1 MIDRHDRPVFSSFFA
16 LPKQCPAIYVY
27 LRQYSAILRQ
37 QIPTLD
43 FAAALRAE
51 FDRASRGPKRECQ
64 FVESRARGSTTFYAK
79 VTSMALCHRS

>member
-1 MIDRHDRPVFSSFFA
+1 MIGCFPRF
-16 LPKQCPAIYVY
+16 LPFLNNVQQYVY